1 MNTMKNINDLI
12 NSQLTRSIKTND
24 KLSDFVYGL
33 LHLKK
38 EKHNLWVNTKQ
49 QKLTILTDNPYL
61 ATQINYQKD
70 TICKEVNRKFLM
82 TLKQS
87 SVKIIPPTGTKQK
100 KQEECFKMSGKT
112 AEMMMDIA
120 SDIQDTELKKQLMSL
135 VNKKL

>member
-12 NSQLTRSIKTND
+12 HSQMTSSIKTND
-24 KLSDFVYGL
+24 KLSNFVYGL

-38 EKHNLWVNTKQ
+38 EKHNLWVISKQ

-70 TICKEVNRKFLM
+70 TICKELNRKFLM
-82 TLKQS
+82 NLKHTN
-87 SVKIIPPTGTKQK
+87 VKIVPPTGTKEK

-112 AEMMMDIA
+112 AEMMQDIA
-120 SDIQDTELKKQLMSL
+120 NNIEDTDLKKQLMRL
-135 VNKKL
+135 VNKKT